1 MENSNR
7 NDMNNSEDTR
17 RDYESPAT
25 NLTRVKMEGYLCG
38 SANITNPE
46 EDYGIQEQQTNTNF
60 DITGGVDGTN
70 TDGSG
75 KWDLDGWNNQ

>member
-38 SANITNPE
+38 SVNITNPE
-46 EDYGIQEQQTNTNF
+46 EDYGKIQEQQTNTNF
-60 DITGGVDGTN
+60 GIEEGTGGDWETGV
-70 TDGSG
+70 
-75 KWDLDGWNNQ
+75 WNNQQN

>member
-7 NDMNNSEDTR
+7 NDMKNSEDTR

-38 SANITNPE
+38 SATIKNPE
-46 EDYGIQEQQTNTNF
+46 NKPGEIDAHEVNGDFNVEGSSNNTN
-60 DITGGVDGTN
+60 G
-70 TDGSG
+70 
-75 KWDLDGWNNQ
+75 WDVSNDWSSAQ

>member
-7 NDMNNSEDTR
+7 NDMKNSEDTR

-38 SANITNPE
+38 SVNITNPE
-46 EDYGIQEQQTNTNF
+46 EDYGKIQEQQTNKF
-60 DITGGVDGTN
+60 FGIEEGTGNNDWETGV
-70 TDGSG
+70 
-75 KWDLDGWNNQ
+75 WNNQQN

>member
-38 SANITNPE
+38 SANITNPNE
-46 EDYGIQEQQTNTNF
+46 EQGRINAHETNEDFSIDNGTSSDWQTDVWTEGN
-60 DITGGVDGTN
+60 
-70 TDGSG
+70 
-75 KWDLDGWNNQ
+75 

>member
-7 NDMNNSEDTR
+7 NDMKNSEDTR

-38 SANITNPE
+38 SVNITNPE
-46 EDYGIQEQQTNTNF
+46 ENYGKIQEQQTNMSF
-60 DITGGVDGTN
+60 SIEEGTGNDWETGV
-70 TDGSG
+70 
-75 KWDLDGWNNQ
+75 WNNQQN

>member
-7 NDMNNSEDTR
+7 NDMKNSEDTR

-38 SANITNPE
+38 SVNITNPE
-46 EDYGIQEQQTNTNF
+46 EDYGKIQEQQTNMSF
-60 DITGGVDGTN
+60 SIEEGTGNNDWETGV
-70 TDGSG
+70 
-75 KWDLDGWNNQ
+75 WNNQQN